1 MQRWCERKTKLTMIW
16 WLLFLVPLPR
26 REKQNE
32 ASSLFTATQARPIQH
47 PGGEKS
53 QPPRTSLYIF
63 HFLSAKNWQTKQER
77 ILYKKWQDQ
86 NWLFLCC
93 YSDLIRLPLTDIN
106 GWEEATQ
113 KNTYGRTK
121 KWTSANKSWRTCTEL
136 WQLIKALAPNGAVIN
151 YAEGSIVRFLP
162 SSSSDHRKI

>member
-1 MQRWCERKTKLTMIW
+1 M
-16 WLLFLVPLPR
+16 R
-26 REKQNE
+26 RLRSPQPYSPNQ
-32 ASSLFTATQARPIQH
+32 FIQH
-47 PGGEKS
+47 PGKKRKKKS
-53 QPPRTSLYIF
+53 QPRWTSLYIF
-63 HFLSAKNWQTKQER
+63 HFLSVKNWQTKQER

-93 YSDLIRLPLTDIN
+93 CSDLIRLPLTDIN

-121 KWTSANKSWRTCTEL
+121 KWTSANKSWRTRTEL